1 MKLLKLAAMGLPLFK
16 EKLEMSF
23 IASQRVNEDIKDK
36 LYRLNDNYNY
46 YTNNVNAIIG
56 INASGKTSVL
66 KVILLALNI
75 LDNEPLN
82 HCPTVT
88 ILGESDEAV
97 LDLCFLSNNND
108 ICRLRSIIGYS
119 NEDRRYYFKDEQF
132 WTKPLSSVKTK
143 KDLIEFGDLAP
154 LSIRNSDEAFL
165 ADDTSI
171 IIAYNKTQG
180 QRSFVVDL
188 LFMTNYNILGITS
201 QISPEI
207 IRFLDPTIEDL
218 KLVHTDSKTSV
229 KLKFYGKDWINLPDY
244 IELDNYLSSGTIK
257 GISIFT
263 VATEVIKR
271 GGYMIVDE
279 LENHFNHE
287 IVATLIKLFM
297 NSSINKKGGSLI
309 FTTHY
314 PEILDEFDRNDS
326 ITITRNRNGIT
337 AENLSDIL
345 KRNDIKKSDAYQ
357 SGYLDGTVPS
367 YEAYAKLKS
376 SIREAVMEG

>member
-1 MKLLKLAAMGLPLFK
+1 MKLLKLTAVGLPLFK
-16 EKLEMSF
+16 EKLELSF
-23 IASQRVNEDIKDK
+23 IASQRVNEDTKDK
-36 LYRLNDNYNY
+36 LFRLNENYNY
-46 YTNNVNAIIG
+46 YVNNVNAVIG

-82 HCPTVT
+82 HCPTVS
-88 ILGESDEAV
+88 ILGEAKEAV
-97 LDLCFLSNNND
+97 LDLCFISNNND
-108 ICRLRSIIGYS
+108 VCRLRSVIGYS
-119 NEDRRYYFKDEQF
+119 LEENRYYFKDEQF
-132 WTKPLSSVKTK
+132 WIKPLSGVKTK
-143 KDLIEFGDLAP
+143 KELVDFNNYDP
-154 LSIRNSDEAFL
+154 LNIRNSDEAFL

-171 IIAYNKTQG
+171 IIAYNKTRG

-201 QISPEI
+201 QISPDV

-218 KLVHTDSKTSV
+218 KLVHTDTKTTV
-229 KLKFYGKDWINLPDY
+229 KLKFYGKDWINLPDSF
-244 IELDNYLSSGTIK
+244 ELDNYLSSGTIK

-297 NSSINKKGGSLI
+297 NSSVNKKGGTLI
-309 FTTHY
+309 FSTHY

-357 SGYLDGTVPS
+357 SGYLDGTVPA

-376 SIREAVMEG
+376 SIKDAVMEG

>member
-1 MKLLKLAAMGLPLFK
+1 MKLLKLTAVGLPLFK
-16 EKLEMSF
+16 EKLELSF
-23 IASQRVNEDIKDK
+23 IASQRVNEDTKDK
-36 LYRLNDNYNY
+36 LFRLNENYNY
-46 YTNNVNAIIG
+46 YVNNVNAVIG

-82 HCPTVT
+82 HCPTVD
-88 ILGESDEAV
+88 ILGEAKEAV
-97 LDLCFLSNNND
+97 LDLYFISNND
-108 ICRLRSIIGYS
+108 DVCRLRSVISYS
-119 NEDRRYYFKDEQF
+119 SEDNRYYFKDEQF
-132 WTKPLSSVKTK
+132 WIKPLSGVKTK
-143 KDLIEFGDLAP
+143 KELVDFNNYNP
-154 LSIRNSDEAFL
+154 FNIRNSDEAFL

-171 IIAYNKTQG
+171 IIAYNKTHG

-201 QISPEI
+201 QISPDV

-218 KLVHTDSKTSV
+218 KLVHTDTKTTV

-244 IELDNYLSSGTIK
+244 FELDNYLSSGTIK

-263 VATEVIKR
+263 VATEVFKR

-297 NSSINKKGGSLI
+297 NSSVNKKGGTLI
-309 FTTHY
+309 FSTHY

-357 SGYLDGTVPS
+357 SGYLDGTVPA
-367 YEAYAKLKS
+367 YEAYAKLKN
-376 SIREAVMEG
+376 SIKDAVMEG

>member
-1 MKLLKLAAMGLPLFK
+1 MKLLKLTAAGLPLFK
-16 EKLEMSF
+16 KKLEISF
-23 IASQRVNEDIKDK
+23 VASQRVNEDTKDK
-36 LYRLNDNYNY
+36 LYRLNENYNY
-46 YTNNVNAIIG
+46 YSNNVNAIIG

-82 HCPTVT
+82 HCPTVA
-88 ILGESDEAV
+88 ILGESEEAV
-97 LDLCFLSNNND
+97 LDLCFISNNSD
-108 ICRLRSIIGYS
+108 ICRLRSVIGYS
-119 NEDRRYYFKDEQF
+119 DEDRRYFFKDEQF
-132 WTKPLSSVKTK
+132 WIKPLSSVKTK
-143 KDLIEFGDLAP
+143 KDLVEFSDLAP
-154 LSIRNSDEAFL
+154 LSIRNREEAFL

-171 IIAYNKTQG
+171 IIAYNKSHG
-180 QRSFVVDL
+180 QRSFVADL

-229 KLKFYGKDWINLPDY
+229 RLKFYGKDWINLPDF

-297 NSSINKKGGSLI
+297 NSSVNKKGGSLI

-326 ITITRNRNGIT
+326 ITITRNRDGIT

-357 SGYLDGTVPS
+357 SGYLDGTVPA
-367 YEAYAKLKS
+367 YEAYAKLKN
-376 SIREAVMEG
+376 SIKDAVMEG

>member
-1 MKLLKLAAMGLPLFK
+1 MKLLKLTAMGLPLFK
-16 EKLEMSF
+16 ETLELSF
-23 IASQRVNEDIKDK
+23 IASQRVNEDTKDK
-36 LYRLNDNYNY
+36 LYRLNENYNY
-46 YTNNVNAIIG
+46 YVNNVNAVIG

-66 KVILLALNI
+66 KVILLALN
-75 LDNEPLN
+75 NEPLN
-82 HCPTVT
+82 HCPTVS
-88 ILGESDEAV
+88 ILGEAKESV
-97 LDLCFLSNNND
+97 LDLYFISNND
-108 ICRLRSIIGYS
+108 DVCRLRSVIGYS
-119 NEDRRYYFKDEQF
+119 LEENRYYFKDEQF
-132 WTKPLSSVKTK
+132 WIKPLSGVKTK
-143 KDLIEFGDLAP
+143 KELVDFNNYDP
-154 LSIRNSDEAFL
+154 LNIRNSDEAFL

-171 IIAYNKTQG
+171 IIAYNKTRG

-201 QISPEI
+201 QISPDV

-218 KLVHTDSKTSV
+218 KLVHTDTKTTV
-229 KLKFYGKDWINLPDY
+229 KLKFYGKDWINLPDFF
-244 IELDNYLSSGTIK
+244 ELNNYLSSGTIK

-263 VATEVIKR
+263 
-271 GGYMIVDE
+271 IVDE

-297 NSSINKKGGSLI
+297 NSSVNKKGGTLI
-309 FTTHY
+309 FSTHY

-357 SGYLDGTVPS
+357 SGYLDGTVPA
-367 YEAYAKLKS
+367 YEAYAKLKT
-376 SIREAVMEG
+376 SIKDAVMEG